1 MRINLYINNNK
12 PNKIPSFYQAAIAE
26 YKKRLSRYTTLTIV
40 YYKNDTEL
48 TKKLPKTTHLINLTP
63 STKTISSTDLANLIT
78 YNNVKGISDISILIS
93 ESQQATQQTLSISNL
108 HLSDNLLTTVTLEQ
122 IYRAYKIINNEP
134 YHK

>member
-12 PNKIPSFYQAAIAE
+12 PNKIQSFYQDAIAE
-26 YKKRLSRYTTLTIV
+26 YKKRLSRYITLNIV
-40 YYKNDTEL
+40 YYKNDNEL
-48 TKKLPKTTHLINLTP
+48 TKKLPKTTHLISLTP

-78 YNNVKGISDISILIS
+78 YNNVNGISDISILITN
-93 ESQQATQQTLSISNL
+93 SQLPVQQTLSISNL
-108 HLSDNLLTTVTLEQ
+108 DLSDDLLTTVTLEQ